1 MSVNGIYGLSGSG
14 LDVESMVKVG
24 MMSKENQLAKMQQT
38 YTKNEWKKDAY
49 LEVYSKIQDYN
60 SSTLSTY
67 KLSSNMNARTATS
80 SNDLIKVTANAS
92 APAMN
97 HNITVESTATN
108 AYLVGTNQ
116 FTSTKLSDLGISG
129 DITFYIGD
137 TTESGVTPA
146 TYSSATF
153 TSNSNFFSN
162 NSKQFHKI
170 LEDALAAEEDAIGT
184 SNLNSTKTAL
194 TFDIYD
200 ENGYA
205 GVVITYADIA
215 TLLADKDSTFQ
226 DLVDL
231 INEKI
236 AYPEDEDNAA
246 VTITASYD
254 SASQSLTFTNNV
266 ATDKSTVQVDVS
278 NGIGGVNGFG
288 NYILKSLY
296 DSTHNESTTDT
307 SITYD
312 SDSKIYNL
320 YIENNEGGTP
330 AELATA
336 NAKEIK
342 IAASD
347 IATGATLYDLISKV
361 NSAGTSIRATYDSV
375 QNEFSFYNMKVGS
388 ANSITI
394 QSTSD
399 NATKLL
405 NAMGLK
411 STRSGSD
418 LSNVPAMTFTPGDV
432 QYIEGTD
439 AKVLIDGKS
448 YNNISANN
456 VTVNGV
462 TYNFGNVTEKTS
474 AVVTVEQDVD
484 KIVDNVKSFV
494 ESYNT
499 LLGDLQDMYREAPNS
514 SYAPLTDAQKAEMT
528 EEQIKKWEEKAKAGM
543 LYHDS
548 TLRKIIDQ
556 MRNAV
561 SGQVQGLGDNYK
573 YDTAYSIGISTK
585 GLYGQ
590 IQLDEDKLRAAL
602 NDDPDSVYKVF
613 ATLKDDTNDITRI
626 DSDNSG
632 IAQRLSQI
640 VTDSV
645 KSINNVAGTS
655 KDTSDDSQLSTLL
668 RNLQTKMSSFQSMMN
683 AFEESLYKKYD
694 AMESTLAMLGSQLNY
709 VTSMFA

>member
-1 MSVNGIYGLSGSG
+1 MGVNGIYGLSGSG

-24 MMSKENQLAKMQQT
+24 MMSKQSQLEKMQQT

-49 LEVYSKIQDYN
+49 LDVYSKIQEYN
-60 SSTLSTY
+60 TSTLSTY

-80 SNDLIKVTANAS
+80 SNALIKATANAS

-108 AYLVGTNQ
+108 AYLVGTEKL
-116 FTSTKLSDLGISG
+116 TSTKLSDLVDSG
-129 DITFYIGD
+129 DLTFYIGD
-137 TTESGVTPA
+137 TTDVGVTPA
-146 TYSSATF
+146 TYASATF
-153 TSNSNFFSN
+153 TSSSTFLSTST
-162 NSKQFHKI
+162 SKFHSI
-170 LEDALAAEEDAIGT
+170 LNDALEADK
-184 SNLNSTKTAL
+184 L
-194 TFDIYD
+194 
-200 ENGYA
+200 ENGTDNIITNSDSSNA
-205 GVVITYADIA
+205 LSFNILDGTTANVANVNITYGDIA
-215 TLLADKDSTFQ
+215 TLLADKNSNFQ
-226 DLVDL
+226 DLVNL
-231 INEKI
+231 LNKKI
-236 AYPEDEDNAA
+236 SEIDGDGERVA
-246 VTITASYD
+246 ITASYD
-254 SASQSLTFTNNV
+254 ASTQSLTFTNNV
-266 ATDKSTVQVDVS
+266 ASETATVSVGIVS
-278 NGIGGVNGFG
+278 GTGEAGK
-288 NYILKSLY
+288 YILQSLY
-296 DSTHNESTTDT
+296 DNADSTTQDLFGL
-307 SITYD
+307 
-312 SDSKIYNL
+312 SDDDAYSL
-320 YIENNEGGTP
+320 DFESEGGGTP
-330 AELATA
+330 ATLDTTK
-336 NAKEIK
+336 AKQIT
-342 IAASD
+342 ISSAD
-347 IATGATLYDLISKV
+347 IASGATLYDLISKV
-361 NSAGTSIRATYDSV
+361 NSAGTSIRATYDSA

-394 QSTSD
+394 QSVSEG
-399 NATKLL
+399 ATTLL
-405 NAMGLK
+405 TKMGLK
-411 STRSGSD
+411 STQSGAD
-418 LSNVPAMTFTPGDV
+418 LTNVSAMTFAENEVKYTA
-432 QYIEGTD
+432 GTD
-439 AKVLIDGKS
+439 ASVLIDGKS
-448 YNNISANN
+448 YSNISANN

-494 ESYNT
+494 ESYNK
-499 LLGDLQDMYREAPNS
+499 LLGELDDMYRETPNS

-556 MRNAV
+556 MRGAV
-561 SGQVQGLGDNYK
+561 TSRVEGLGDGYK

-613 ATLKDDTNDITRI
+613 ATLENDENDTSRI
-626 DSDNSG
+626 DSAKSG
-632 IAQRLSQI
+632 IAQRLSQV

-655 KDTSDDSQLSTLL
+655 KDNSDDSQLSTLL
-668 RNLQTKMSSFQSMMN
+668 RNLQTKMSNFQSMMN

-694 AMESTLAMLGSQLNY
+694 AMESALAMLGSQLNY